1 MFDED
6 VNRAD
11 DMFAA
16 MNRSFG
22 RGMGFG
28 EFIVIL
34 LVLIALAWVTYFVL
48 AHTPVGKQVR
58 TFLVQRGIMKK
69 RKSDDDEDED
79 RDKDR
84 DKDEESRPERRPKR

>member
-28 EFIVIL
+28 EFIAIL
-34 LVLIALAWVTYFVL
+34 LVVIALAWVTYFVL
-48 AHTPVGKQVR
+48 VHTPVGKQIR

-69 RKSDDDEDED
+69 RKSDGEDEDED
-79 RDKDR
+79 K
-84 DKDEESRPERRPKR
+84 DKDEERPERRPKR